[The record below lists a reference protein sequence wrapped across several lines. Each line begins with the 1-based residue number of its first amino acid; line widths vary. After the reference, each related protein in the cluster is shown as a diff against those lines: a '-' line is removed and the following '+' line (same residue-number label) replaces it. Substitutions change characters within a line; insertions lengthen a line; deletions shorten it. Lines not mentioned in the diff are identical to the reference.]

1 MEQKDYILREISKI
15 GQIINAIRQL
25 LFGGSDL
32 LAITLDSQIEEAKGM
47 LLSEMNFDLD
57 KFLELDKEESEKY
70 LHIHKGF
77 NVENIEA
84 LAICLT
90 QIASVRKSGG
100 SQKYLEKALQLYELC
115 DDQSKTFSVEREQAK
130 SRIRVKIKLWS

>member
-32 LAITLDSQIEEAKGM
+32 LAITLESQIEEAKGM

-57 KFLELDKEESEKY
+57 KFLELEKEESEKY
-70 LHIHKGF
+70 LHSHKGF

-84 LAICLT
+84 LADCLA
-90 QIASVRKSGG
+90 QIGFNGRFDN
-100 SQKYLEKALQLYELC
+100 SQIYLEKSFQLYELC
-115 DDQSKTFSVEREQAK
+115 DLQSKIFSVDREQAK
-130 SRIRVKIKLWS
+130 NCLRGKVSNT